1 MPGCQAPQTPCYQA
15 CRTRS
20 SPLPSFPSFLAREV
34 VLLSAGES
42 RHRGERLQDPR
53 CTGRTIP
60 GHSAPAAAIVRSKH
74 QRRGRC
80 GRAGELAQLTA
91 WWEHAYLHLPGEGK
105 EGRATGSPLHPS
117 QVLVSLRVSWG
128 LGQALTGRGTP
139 VAGRLGGA
147 PSCFGTDVPFPP
159 LLQPSSNK
167 QPHRVTTK
175 RLEHNRPSTVEKQLP
190 GKPGHALY
198 GSEG

>member
-1 MPGCQAPQTPCYQA
+1 MPGCQAPQTPCYQVGW
-15 CRTRS
+15 TRS

-42 RHRGERLQDPR
+42 RHQGERLQDPR

-91 WWEHAYLHLPGEGK
+91 WWELTYLHLPGEGK
-105 EGRATGSPLHPS
+105 EGRATGSPLRPS
-117 QVLVSLRVSWG
+117 RVLVSPPSK
-128 LGQALTGRGTP
+128 LGAR
-139 VAGRLGGA
+139 AGPHGQGHPWSGEAGG
-147 PSCFGTDVPFPP
+147 CTI
-159 LLQPSSNK
+159 LLWDGCSLPSSASAILK
-167 QPHRVTTK
+167 QATA
-175 RLEHNRPSTVEKQLP
+175 
-190 GKPGHALY
+190 PGHH
-198 GSEG
+198 

>member
-1 MPGCQAPQTPCYQA
+1 MRQGWGAGPADSLVGTRIPASPRGGEGRKGNRLPAAPQ
-15 CRTRS
+15 S
-20 SPLPSFPSFLAREV
+20 G
-34 VLLSAGES
+34 AGF
-42 RHRGERLQDPR
+42 
-53 CTGRTIP
+53 
-60 GHSAPAAAIVRSKH
+60 
-74 QRRGRC
+74 
-80 GRAGELAQLTA
+80 
-91 WWEHAYLHLPGEGK
+91 
-105 EGRATGSPLHPS
+105 
-117 QVLVSLRVSWG
+117 RVSWG